1 MELAE
6 VIQSPYF
13 DSFPEYLWVTWF
25 NNFNQLSDFI
35 DLENS
40 GWVYTVSGNM
50 QVIAVYQGIAVV
62 NVISSTKQECN
73 KAMKST
79 EQEKVLNRM

>member
-6 VIQSPYF
+6 FIQSPYF

-40 GWVYTVSGNM
+40 GWVNCEWKHAGY
-50 QVIAVYQGIAVV
+50 
-62 NVISSTKQECN
+62 SSVPE
-73 KAMKST
+73 
-79 EQEKVLNRM
+79 NRCGKCDIKY